1 MSVTASISFTDAFV
15 YLAADPS
22 QEVRFARRSG
32 GVTSST
38 VGEVRQY
45 ASGRLRAVVRAGSP
59 GQVTVGLR
67 TTDRSLVATLRS
79 WAGQIVCLRDELGR
93 RDFVVYFDV
102 PENDLGLGWVDVDL
116 TCQRVSFDEAV

>member
-1 MSVTASISFTDAFV
+1 MSASAVATFSDV
-15 YLAADPS
+15 WVSLAADPS
-22 QEVRFARRSG
+22 SAVSFARRSG
-32 GVTSST
+32 GVTSSV

-67 TTDRSLVATLRS
+67 TTNRSLVATLAS
-79 WAGQIVCLRDELGR
+79 WVGQPVLIQDEVGR
-93 RDFVVYFDV
+93 RDFVVFFDV

-116 TCQRVSFDEAV
+116 TCTRVSFSEVV